1 MEQSFL
7 AYLRGR
13 CRSLPQVQVGIGD
26 DAAVIAPGPDL
37 QLACTDQIIDGV
49 DFDSS
54 QDALSDVGYKSMA
67 INLSDVAAMGGWPT
81 APRRPTYCT

>member
-1 MEQSFL
+1 M
-7 AYLRGR
+7 
-13 CRSLPQVQVGIGD
+13 VGIGD

-81 APRRPTYCT
+81 AALVTLSLASRQRHPHRRRSLRRNP